1 MDEGYAYNDG
11 REGSCH
17 VRVSAKIKQNEEPS
31 RRSSQHSTP
40 IDANVWSYLKDQL
53 TEQIGFILPREA
65 AGEVDGGGKIRHG

>member
-31 RRSSQHSTP
+31 
-40 IDANVWSYLKDQL
+40 K
-53 TEQIGFILPREA
+53 
-65 AGEVDGGGKIRHG
+65 